1 MIMSGDSSRIAEM
14 INSLALDVRSLLK
27 QAVEIAWYSRGSIQY
42 ETALAMSPLERD
54 IAIEFVNNRLELQ
67 KKSPNPV
74 Y

>member
-27 QAVEIAWYSRGSIQY
+27 QAIEIAWYSRGSIQY

-74 Y
+74 C

>member
-1 MIMSGDSSRIAEM
+1 MIISGEPSRIASM
-14 INSLALDVRSLLK
+14 IDSMAHDVRNLLK

-54 IAIEFVNNRLELQ
+54 IAIEFVNNRMELQ
-67 KKSPNPV
+67 KKNPTPV